1 MVFKALHGMA
11 PEYISEM
18 FVKTSEVHCRQLRS
32 LDNDMLRVPFA
43 RTNYFEN
50 SFTVSG
56 AKLWNLLPLEMRH
69 SPNLDTFKK
78 HIKAYLQ
85 NS

>member
-1 MVFKALHGMA
+1 MMFKALHGMT

-18 FVKTSEVHCRQLRS
+18 IVKTSEVHCRSLRS
-32 LDNDMLRVPFA
+32 IDNAMLRVSFA

-56 AKLWNLLPLEMRH
+56 AKLWNSLTLAVRH
-69 SPNLDTFKK
+69 SINLDIFKK
-78 HIKAYLQ
+78 HIKRHLQ
-85 NS
+85 DS